1 MKYTIEGFSQEK
13 AIEYGL
19 DIEDLV
25 ILRWFVDFCSRIPSK
40 EIDGENFF
48 WINYQAIL
56 TDMPILGFKTK
67 DRLYRKLKNMV
78 DKGVLTHQNL
88 KNSEGNFSYYG
99 FGEKY
104 QELVGK
110 NTVPYGKNN
119 GTLTVKITEQN
130 NYSTKET
137 NNICPS
143 NDERLS
149 EDFEL
154 IWKEYPR
161 KDSKNT
167 AFRHY
172 KSWLVGKK
180 YAGKTIKLTNKQM
193 WFAVRTYKNE
203 CESKM
208 TEKQYIKMGS
218 TFFNESIYEYVQK
231 NELEGVYNEKNF

>member
-1 MKYTIEGFSQEK
+1 MAIIRNKTREKYTVIDNNIFTNKNLSLKSRGMLATLLSLPDNWEFNENGLTEIFKDGLTAIKSSLKELEENKYLIRRQERDQNGK
-13 AIEYGL
+13 FIRNNWIISE
-19 DIEDLV
+19 
-25 ILRWFVDFCSRIPSK
+25 IP
-40 EIDGENFF
+40 ITENP
-48 WINYQAIL
+48 I
-56 TDMPILGFKTK
+56 TEKPILENDTQLNTNKLNTK
-67 DRLYRKLKNMV
+67 N
-78 DKGVLTHQNL
+78 
-88 KNSEGNFSYYG
+88 
-99 FGEKY
+99 
-104 QELVGK
+104 
-110 NTVPYGKNN
+110 
-119 GTLTVKITEQN
+119 
-130 NYSTKET
+130 

-203 CESKM
+203 CETKM

-231 NELEGVYNEKNF
+231 NELEGVYNEKNI